1 MGPPAGTVRS
11 LRKPLISKCFVIEF
25 TIAVARRGVRVSKG
39 MRIPGGFRGVAL
51 RFPPTDTILER
62 DSMLT
67 LRRSSQP
74 KILAVEDDEGILTV
88 YRDFLKKSGYEVICA
103 TDGSEAINLLKA
115 HPDTRLIL
123 LDLHLPGISGHELI
137 ELFDEQGRK
146 TPVIVT
152 SARGDILSVTRDRK
166 STAALSKP
174 FQMEELRDLIEL
186 LLSSDWQEKLQ
197 VDKTEH

>member
-1 MGPPAGTVRS
+1 
-11 LRKPLISKCFVIEF
+11 
-25 TIAVARRGVRVSKG
+25 
-39 MRIPGGFRGVAL
+39 
-51 RFPPTDTILER
+51 
-62 DSMLT
+62 MLT